1 MARMTLLQRW
11 TAFNLVGLI
20 GIAVQLG
27 ALAALVH
34 GFGWHYLAATAV
46 AVEAA
51 VLHNFMWHQRWTWK
65 DRQPASVSESA
76 FRLLRFHALNG
87 AVSLVGNVVI
97 TGLLVRSL
105 HIEPVAANAIAIVA
119 CALVNFAAS
128 DRLVFRSTAAT
139 ALALVALTPSSASAG
154 PGAAAASGWQRY
166 EAHVEERFPSAGSGR
181 AGGGFFAHERLG
193 PAGWREE
200 VIRGGVSMIKI
211 DAPSLADA
219 KIHHWVGAVFVPGL
233 TLDRLLATLKAAAGS
248 ESRFYDDVVQSR
260 LLARDGDRL
269 SIFMKL
275 RRTSI
280 VTVTYNTEHQVEYTR
295 LAPTRATARSVATR
309 IAELEDAGTAN
320 EREKPAGEDSGFLW
334 KLNAYWRY
342 EEVAGGVIVE
352 CESVSLSRSV
362 PLIVRPVANPIVDRI
377 ARESLARTLESLRK
391 VLTLARP
398 ASPRPRP

>member
-1 MARMTLLQRW
+1 MTLLQRW

-27 ALAALVH
+27 VLAALVH

-51 VLHNFMWHQRWTWK
+51 VLHNFIWHQRWTWR
-65 DRQPASVSESA
+65 DRQPASVRENA
-76 FRLLRFHALNG
+76 LRLVRFHALNG
-87 AVSLVGNVVI
+87 AVSLVGNILI
-97 TGLLVRSL
+97 TGILVRTL
-105 HIEPVAANAIAIVA
+105 DLEPVVANAIAIVA

-128 DRLVFRSTAAT
+128 DRLVFRSTVAT
-139 ALALVALTPSSASAG
+139 AIALVALTPSPASAG
-154 PGAAAASGWQRY
+154 PGVAAASGWQRY
-166 EAHVEERFPSAGSGR
+166 QAGVEERFPSARVGR
-181 AGGGFFAHERLG
+181 PGDGFFAHDRLG
-193 PAGWREE
+193 PAGWRDE
-200 VIRGGVSMIKI
+200 VMRGGVSMIKI

-219 KIHHWVGAVFVPGL
+219 KIHHWAGAVFVPGL
-233 TLDRLLATLKAAAGS
+233 TLDRLLATLKTAAGS
-248 ESRFYDDVVQSR
+248 EARFYDDVVQSR

-280 VTVTYNTEHQVEYTR
+280 VTVTYNTEHLVEYTR
-295 LAPTRATARSVATR
+295 LTPTRAAARSVATR

-342 EEVAGGVIVE
+342 EEVPGGVVVE

-391 VLTLARP
+391 VLTSAHPGSAGSR
-398 ASPRPRP
+398 S

>member
-11 TAFNLVGLI
+11 TAFNLIGLI

-65 DRQPASVSESA
+65 DRQSASLRESA
-76 FRLLRFHALNG
+76 LRLARFHALNG
-87 AVSLVGNVVI
+87 AVSLVGNVLI
-97 TGLLVRSL
+97 TSLLVRSL

-139 ALALVALTPSSASAG
+139 VVALIALTPALASAG
-154 PGAAAASGWQRY
+154 PGGAAASGWQRY
-166 EAHVEERFPSAGSGR
+166 EAHVEQRFPPTHAGQT
-181 AGGGFFAHERLG
+181 AGAFFAHDGLA
-193 PAGWREE
+193 PAGWRGE
-200 VIRGGVSMIKI
+200 VMRGGVSMIKI

-260 LLARDGDRL
+260 LLARDGDHL

-275 RRTSI
+275 RRSSI
-280 VTVTYNTEHQVEYTR
+280 VTVTYNTEHRVEYTR
-295 LAPTRATARSVATR
+295 LTPTRAAARSVATR
-309 IAELEDAGTAN
+309 IVELEDAGTAN

-342 EEVAGGVIVE
+342 EEVPGGVIVE

-391 VLTLARP
+391 VLTSAP
-398 ASPRPRP
+398 AGAAVPRP